1 MLTSFFLKKKLFK
14 KKSSYGKKNVY
25 HNRVKKLKLF
35 NNNLKDTNNQ
45 SVWAPL
51 EAINTGL
58 TLIINNLGSIILLQ
72 KNHKLITSLLTN
84 NFFISKLFNIDIL
97 SLPFFFLKIKTT
109 FKTFTINNNLYSSSY
124 NSFTTVLSKS
134 KSKALVRLP
143 SGKTTVLLYN
153 TCLFI
158 NNTNDVKLKAVK
170 NVIVRGIAKNPVD
183 HPNGGNS
190 NVKQPFKTPWSFIA
204 KKGK

>member
-14 KKSSYGKKNVY
+14 KKSSYGKKIIY
-25 HNRVKKLKLF
+25 HNRIKKLKQF
-35 NNNLKDTNNQ
+35 HNNLKDTKNQ
-45 SVWAPL
+45 FVWAPL
-51 EAINTGL
+51 EVINFN
-58 TLIINNLGSIILLQ
+58 LILITNNLGAIILLK
-72 KNHKLITSLLTN
+72 KNNTQVNSLLTN
-84 NFFISKLFNIDIL
+84 NFFLSKLFNIEVL
-97 SLPFFFLKIKTT
+97 SLPFFFLKIKTI
-109 FKTFTINNNLYSSSY
+109 FKTFIINNTLYSSSY

-143 SGKTTVLLYN
+143 SGKTIILLYN

-158 NNTNDVKLKAVK
+158 NNTNDIKLKAVK